1 MVGTEVCSASIFGG
15 AKSKVDNSSA
25 VTSKPFLKKHMDT
38 HQLPVLFGSIS
49 KGASSVNYTK
59 KDNVVPAGLSIIV
72 TTEIHSGLKDFNTEG
87 LMHFSETEE
96 DRILFRIVHKAPGG
110 GLYMERGVT
119 EWKQFVGEALSAVFP
134 LKK

>member
-1 MVGTEVCSASIFGG
+1 M
-15 AKSKVDNSSA
+15 
-25 VTSKPFLKKHMDT
+25 KPFLKKHMDT

-59 KDNVVPAGLSIIV
+59 EGKVVAKLIVPAGLSIIV
-72 TTEIHSGLKDFNTEG
+72 ATEIHSGLKDFNPEG
-87 LMHFSETEE
+87 LMHFSETEK
-96 DRILFRIVHKAPGG
+96 DRALFRIVHKAPTG